1 MGSRIVTRYPS
12 SFLSASDG
20 FCPSRGR
27 RVSFL
32 LDFLLYATVLLA
44 AGCAVTVPGG
54 IQESISSFDG
64 AKEIAMEP
72 ALVCREEGPGS
83 CFIRLGLFKRSTMAP
98 ESVMLLAVVSGTN
111 PIAEGA
117 SLHFDMDGDVVSFTS
132 IDGKTRYSIGT
143 GPHTTGAAFCKSSD
157 GCSVKRYI
165 VDRSFV
171 KRLINAHRAAVRVSL
186 KRGYVQGEL
195 LKGGEAMVLPSF
207 RQFYARVFGPLE

>member
-12 SFLSASDG
+12 RFLSSSDRSCSNG
-20 FCPSRGR
+20 GR
-27 RVSFL
+27 CVSFL
-32 LDFLLYATVLLA
+32 AGLFLYAFVLVL

-72 ALVCREEGPGS
+72 ALVCREDGPYS
-83 CFIRLGLFKRSTMAP
+83 CFIRLGLFKRSTMSP

-132 IDGKTRYSIGT
+132 IDVNTRYSIGT
-143 GPHTTGAAFCKSSD
+143 GPHTTGAAFCKPSD

-165 VDRSFV
+165 VDKSFM
-171 KRLINAHRAAVRVSL
+171 KRLLTAHRAAVRVSL
-186 KRGYVQGEL
+186 RRGYVQGEL
-195 LKGGEAMVLPSF
+195 KSGGETMVLPSF
-207 RQFYARVFGPLE
+207 RQFYSRVFGPLE